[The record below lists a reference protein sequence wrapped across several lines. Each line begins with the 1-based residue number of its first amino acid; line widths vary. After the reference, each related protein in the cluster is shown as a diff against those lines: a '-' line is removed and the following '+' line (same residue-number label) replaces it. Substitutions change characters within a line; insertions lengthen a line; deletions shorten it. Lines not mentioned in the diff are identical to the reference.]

1 MGREAPIIASNLV
14 VGWIGILLG
23 VIAGAVAGLFF
34 WREDWLGG
42 YGSWRRRMTRLGHV
56 SFFGLGLINI
66 AFELSVSRLALP
78 RGTGLAAASVC
89 LCLGAATMPLV
100 CYLAAWRQPF
110 RHLFF
115 VPVAA
120 VVTGVAIVAIEVLT
134 R

>member
-1 MGREAPIIASNLV
+1 M
-14 VGWIGILLG
+14 
-23 VIAGAVAGLFF
+23 GLFF

-42 YGSWRRRMTRLGHV
+42 YGSWRRRLTRLAHV
-56 SFFGLGLINI
+56 SFFGLGFINI

-78 RGTGLAAASVC
+78 RGTALAGASFS

-100 CYLAAWRQPF
+100 CYLAAWRKPF

-120 VVTGVAIVAIEVLT
+120 IVAGVAIAVMEVLA

>member
-1 MGREAPIIASNLV
+1 MSSGRSLR
-14 VGWIGILLG
+14 LRLFLG
-23 VIAGAVAGLFF
+23 F
-34 WREDWLGG
+34 
-42 YGSWRRRMTRLGHV
+42 M
-56 SFFGLGLINI
+56 NI
-66 AFELSVSRLALP
+66 AFELSVSHLALP
-78 RGTGLAAASVC
+78 RGAWLAVASFC

-120 VVTGVAIVAIEVLT
+120 VVAGVALLAIAVLT

>member
-1 MGREAPIIASNLV
+1 V
-14 VGWIGILLG
+14 
-23 VIAGAVAGLFF
+23 FF

-66 AFELSVSRLALP
+66 AFELSVSRLGLP
-78 RGTGLAAASVC
+78 HGAGLRVASVS

-100 CYLAAWRQPF
+100 CYLAAWRQPY

-120 VVTGVAIVAIEVLT
+120 VVTGVAIMAIEALT

>member
-1 MGREAPIIASNLV
+1 M
-14 VGWIGILLG
+14 
-23 VIAGAVAGLFF
+23 GLFF

-66 AFELSVSRLALP
+66 AFEVSVSHLALP
-78 RGTGLAAASVC
+78 RGAALAAASSC
-89 LCLGAATMPLV
+89 LILGAATMPLV

-120 VVTGVAIVAIEVLT
+120 VVAGVAILTMEALT

>member
-1 MGREAPIIASNLV
+1 MNLV
-14 VGWIGILLG
+14 IGWIGILLG
-23 VIAGAVAGLFF
+23 LIAGAVMGLFF

-66 AFELSVSRLALP
+66 AFEVSVSQLALP
-78 RGTGLAAASVC
+78 RGAGLAAASFG
-89 LCLGAATMPLV
+89 LILGAATMPLV

-110 RHLFF
+110 RHVFF

-120 VVTGVAIVAIEVLT
+120 VAAGVLILVLAVTT